1 MEYHK
6 KKSYTKKY
14 ILWKLKNTIIPF
26 CKLFLSLLVVILNC
40 IIVNKYFYI
49 RLPDEKLDWVI
60 NGNLIPVSLN
70 SYYILPSNINID
82 KYELLIYN
90 NSKLTKKIFNNI
102 EKITNV
108 SIDLSLLDCGK
119 CEEEKNLGIDKP
131 LWDIDYCPQSGFH
144 IYLIKIIFI
153 LCFFM
158 EWFSIYYKKKKDSE
172 KSPIPQFV
180 YTIIFNILWND
191 IGSIYMTTVKNS
203 INTFKIL
210 DIDTSYDLPMV
221 FLGFIFVFAI
231 ILALPVCVI
240 FKLIF
245 TLLNIRKFVYLSFSI
260 NFVKNLFNFQHSFNS
275 VQFYLP
281 QFWIIIQFIVSL
293 FFSIIDIYIMKFI
306 EKEKEKEIYEMEQIE
321 RNIEIV

>member
-1 MEYHK
+1 MEYRRN
-6 KKSYTKKY
+6 KSHTKKY

-49 RLPDEKLDWVI
+49 RLPDEKLDRFKT
-60 NGNLIPVSLN
+60 GNLTPVSLN
-70 SYYILPSNINID
+70 SYYVLPSNINID

-90 NSKLTKKIFNNI
+90 NSKLTKEIFNNI

-108 SIDLSLLDCGK
+108 SIDLNLLDCGK
-119 CEEEKNLGIDKP
+119 CEEEKNLGLDKP
-131 LWDIDYCPQSGFH
+131 LWDIDYRPQSGFH

-158 EWFSIYYKKKKDSE
+158 DWFSIYYKKKKDIE
-172 KSPIPQFV
+172 KSRTPQFV

-191 IGSIYMTTVKNS
+191 IGSIYMSTVKNRV
-203 INTFKIL
+203 NTFKIL
-210 DIDTSYDLPMV
+210 DIDTSYGGPMF

-260 NFVKNLFNFQHSFNS
+260 NFVKNLFNFQYSFNS

-293 FFSIIDIYIMKFI
+293 FFSIIDIYTMKFI
-306 EKEKEKEIYEMEQIE
+306 EKEKDKEIYEMEQIE